1 MTSPIRLLR
10 HFLLMPDGNPA
21 QQEKDVAAIEQELRS
36 GKEQVRAARASIEKS
51 QELRAT
57 FARLLERT

>member
-1 MTSPIRLLR
+1 MTSPFRLLR
-10 HFLLMPDGNPA
+10 HLLFMPCGNPD
-21 QQEKDVAAIEQELRS
+21 QEKDVAAIELELRS
-36 GKEQVRAARASIEKS
+36 GKEQVRAARVFIETS

>member
-10 HFLLMPDGNPA
+10 HLLFMPCGNPA
-21 QQEKDVAAIEQELRS
+21 QQEKDVAAIEHELQS
-36 GKEQVRAARASIEKS
+36 GKDQVRAARVSIEKS

>member
-10 HFLLMPDGNPA
+10 RLLLMPEGNPA
-21 QQEKDVAAIEQELRS
+21 QQEKDVAAVAQELRL
-36 GKEQVRAARASIEKS
+36 GKEQVRAARVSIEKS

>member
-10 HFLLMPDGNPA
+10 HLLFMPSGNPA

-36 GKEQVRAARASIEKS
+36 GKERVRAARVPVEKS
-51 QELRAT
+51 TELRAT
-57 FARLLERT
+57 FAKLLERT

>member
-1 MTSPIRLLR
+1 VTSPIRLLR
-10 HFLLMPDGNPA
+10 HLLFLPCGNPT

-36 GKEQVRAARASIEKS
+36 GKDQVRAARLSIEKS
-51 QELRAT
+51 HELRAT

>member
-21 QQEKDVAAIEQELRS
+21 QQEKDVVAIEQELRS
-36 GKEQVRAARASIEKS
+36 GKRAGAGGAHIN
-51 QELRAT
+51 
-57 FARLLERT
+57 